1 MAEKGRLKLNSR
13 IILGIPQ
20 PGTLNI
26 QVRDLWR
33 RATQPTNS
41 DHTYVGP
48 SAPDVSKGSTASSS
62 SQPRSSST
70 SQEDRDKEDSEG
82 RPIRMSSSNNAKP
95 TITDGRHSP
104 NVDSEGN
111 VKSDVPNDVKKHNEE
126 MEHRYDRPYN
136 QLGNEG
142 KPPKG
147 FWERPQAWTSGVV
160 RGDIPYGRV
169 ELGKLLYD
177 RLNGTSFRN

>member
-1 MAEKGRLKLNSR
+1 
-13 IILGIPQ
+13 
-20 PGTLNI
+20 
-26 QVRDLWR
+26 
-33 RATQPTNS
+33 
-41 DHTYVGP
+41 
-48 SAPDVSKGSTASSS
+48 
-62 SQPRSSST
+62 
-70 SQEDRDKEDSEG
+70 
-82 RPIRMSSSNNAKP
+82 MSSSNNAKP

-147 FWERPQAWTSGVV
+147 F
-160 RGDIPYGRV
+160 
-169 ELGKLLYD
+169 
-177 RLNGTSFRN
+177 

>member
-1 MAEKGRLKLNSR
+1 
-13 IILGIPQ
+13 
-20 PGTLNI
+20 
-26 QVRDLWR
+26 
-33 RATQPTNS
+33 
-41 DHTYVGP
+41 
-48 SAPDVSKGSTASSS
+48 
-62 SQPRSSST
+62 
-70 SQEDRDKEDSEG
+70 
-82 RPIRMSSSNNAKP
+82 MSSSNNAKP

-177 RLNGTSFRN
+177 RLNGTSSEIKRIRKCHLAHYDSWASSYDVDPSAIKFYAPGSCIYP